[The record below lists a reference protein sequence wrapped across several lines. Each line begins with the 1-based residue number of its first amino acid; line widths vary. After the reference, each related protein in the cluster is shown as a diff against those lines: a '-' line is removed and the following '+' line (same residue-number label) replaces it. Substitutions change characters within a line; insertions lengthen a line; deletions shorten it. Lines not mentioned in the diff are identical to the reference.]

1 MLLATL
7 ANRNIRSMDE
17 QIAAGEWVDITEL
30 SRSMGF
36 LPQMLIS
43 RAAWD
48 TVVCPDQKGTSLG
61 VNTANA
67 AAFFLSLLKVTIG
80 VTQPGATVSFSVFVA
95 KPELRPIPL
104 TVIGAF
110 GDYGE
115 CILKVE
121 LTAELQRHIEKIH
134 N

>member
-1 MLLATL
+1 MYMTTL
-7 ANRNIRSMDE
+7 ADRKIRSMKE

-36 LPQMLIS
+36 TPQMMVS
-43 RAAWD
+43 RTAWD

-67 AAFFLSLLKVTIG
+67 AAFFLSLLKATIG

-104 TVIGAF
+104 AVTGAF

-115 CILKVE
+115 SILKVE
-121 LTAELQRHIEKIH
+121 LTAELQRHIERIQ